1 MDCRVEP
8 GNDDRNRSGLAA
20 VALDEV
26 RERFELLLDQAARG
40 LVLEFAGLLV
50 EASSAATNENFRLVQ
65 GQRVEEAQHLAQVV
79 LHAPAAHRPGRRR
92 LDGERRADARLLL
105 QPRYPVAR
113 VLQAARQRESLRRRV
128 AEDAVRRAGRD

>member
-50 EASSAATNENFRLVQ
+50 EASSAATNENLRLVQ
-65 GQRVEEAQHLAQVV
+65 RQRVEEHHHLAQVV
-79 LHAPAAHRPGRRR
+79 LNARAAHRTWRCR
-92 LDGERRADARLLL
+92 LDGDRLANERLVFE
-105 QPRYPVAR
+105 P
-113 VLQAARQRESLRRRV
+113 
-128 AEDAVRRAGRD
+128 